1 MTYAYPS
8 TVDMSPVQ
16 QYQALRR
23 QLARRFVIVEETVA
37 IGDTSVVI
45 ERPRSADELIRPED
59 FERDERLPYWAELWP
74 SSLVLAGSLPRAK
87 IPPGSP
93 LAASS
98 AHEHG
103 PRFPPAHGRL
113 LELGCGLGLVT
124 AAALSAGWDVVATDY
139 YDDALLF
146 TQLNALAIARLVPE
160 TRLVDWRDM
169 PDLGAFDAVV
179 AADVLYERPYSA
191 LIASA
196 LGRTLARD
204 GVGVII
210 DPGRVHAPAFTP
222 ACEAEG
228 LTVTPEPRGNLTIYR
243 VSRSSRQSPA

>member
-37 IGDTSVVI
+37 IGDTSVQI

-74 SSLVLAGSLPRAK
+74 SSLVLAGSLP
-87 IPPGSP
+87 
-93 LAASS
+93 LAQ
-98 AHEHG
+98 
-103 PRFPPAHGRL
+103 GRL

-124 AAALSAGWDVVATDY
+124 AVALSAGWDVVATDY

-146 TQLNALAIARLVPE
+146 TQLNALAIARVAPE
-160 TRLVDWRDM
+160 TRLADWRDM

-204 GVGVII
+204 GVGIII

-228 LTVTPEPRGNLTIYR
+228 LTVTPEPRGSLTIYR